1 MTFAAYNFNRIM
13 RLFNLARIVLLI
25 TLQLVIANFSFG
37 QSPDSRSTELDEII
51 IAENRIQLPYSEQS
65 RSISILD
72 KQTISETAAVSV
84 ADALHH
90 IGGIDVR
97 TRGANGVQ
105 ADIGIRGGTFDQT
118 LILINGIKISD
129 PQTGHH
135 SLNLPVDLSNVERI
149 EVLKGPGART
159 FGQNA
164 FSGAINIV
172 TQTPKK
178 SYLTIGAQA
187 GDFGLFGAKISGG
200 LVTDKQSHN
209 ISINYDQSNGY
220 KHNTDYTIFNGFY
233 EGSIK
238 LGSNKLSFLGG
249 LTDRAFGA
257 NGFYA
262 SPDYTE
268 QYETIQTGIAALTF
282 STNLGNATVEARAY
296 YRQNDDEYIFIR
308 DNPSVFQNNHTNR
321 TLGIEIN
328 AVIPHSKSTTG
339 IGIDMN
345 KVTLRSNNLGDR
357 ERFVT
362 SMFVEHRMEFFNNSL
377 NITPGVQLNHYTDF
391 GFNALPGIDVGYSLS
406 NHITTFGNIGYTYR
420 IPTYTDMFYQSPVN
434 EGNPDLLPEY
444 AWNHEIGFKTRGL
457 SNINAEVS
465 LFYRDGKNMID
476 WVRTTDN
483 DPWKPINILDL
494 DMRGVDTN
502 FSIKLDNTLPNIFKQ
517 LSVNYTFI
525 DAQVENRENQL
536 SRYALEN
543 LQHQFRATLS
553 LAYGKYIVHSI
564 SAGYY
569 DRVNLND
576 YTVVDSR
583 IRLKSQKI
591 TLFADVTNIF
601 DIEYQETNLVVMPGR
616 WFKMGVS
623 FNVF

>member
-1 MTFAAYNFNRIM
+1 MIHNLNFKLV
-13 RLFNLARIVLLI
+13 LFSFLGILANKV
-25 TLQLVIANFSFG
+25 SFG
-37 QSPDSRSTELDEII
+37 QATDSTSTQLDEII

-65 RSISILD
+65 RSISILN
-72 KQTISETAAVSV
+72 KQMIAETPAVSV
-84 ADALHH
+84 ADMLHH
-90 IGGIDVR
+90 IGGVDVR

-135 SLNLPVDLSNVERI
+135 SLNLPVDLSNIERI

-164 FSGAINIV
+164 FSGAINII
-172 TQTPKK
+172 TQTPDA
-178 SYLTIGAQA
+178 SYLKFGAQG

-200 LVTDKQSHN
+200 LVTDTQSHN
-209 ISINYDQSNGY
+209 LSLNYDQSNGY

-233 EGSIK
+233 EGIIK
-238 LGSNKLSFLGG
+238 LGENKLSFLGG

-262 SPDYTE
+262 SPDFTE
-268 QYETIQTGIAALTF
+268 QYETIQTGLAALTYN
-282 STNLGNATVEARAY
+282 TMLGNATLEARAY

-308 DNPSVFQNNHTNR
+308 DNPEFFKNNHTNK
-321 TLGIEIN
+321 TLGLEVN
-328 AVIPHSKSTTG
+328 TVLPHSKSTTG
-339 IGIDMN
+339 IGVDLN
-345 KVTLRSNNLGDR
+345 KVTLRSNNLGNRD
-357 ERFVT
+357 RFVT
-362 SMFVEHRMEFFNNSL
+362 SMFVEHRMEFL
-377 NITPGVQLNHYTDF
+377 NRKLNVTPGIQLNYYTDF
-391 GFNALPGIDVGYSLS
+391 GFNALPGIDVGYGLS
-406 NHITTFGNIGYTYR
+406 SHLTMFGNIGYTYR

-444 AWNHEIGFKTRGL
+444 AWNYELGFKTRGF
-457 SNINAEVS
+457 SNVTAEMS

-476 WVRTTDN
+476 WVRATDT

-494 DMRGVDTN
+494 DMRGVDSN
-502 FSIKLDNTLPNIFKQ
+502 ISIKLSESLPSVFQ
-517 LSVNYTFI
+517 RLSVNYTYI
-525 DAQVENRENQL
+525 DAKVENQENQL

-543 LQHQFRATLS
+543 LQHQFRATLN
-553 LAYGKYIVHSI
+553 LAYGKQITHSI

-569 DRVNLND
+569 DRVNLDD

-583 IRLKSQKI
+583 ISFKGRKI
-591 TLFADVTNIF
+591 TVFADVTNIF
-601 DIEYQETNLVVMPGR
+601 DITYQETNLVVMPGR

-623 FNVF
+623 VDVF